1 MKKYLKNKISV
12 LFIFSL
18 LLILINL
25 VILIFD
31 FKTIID
37 PRSLGITAIIIGLTL
52 GLFGLI
58 VNFILVKVIR
68 NKLILNITEVV
79 MISAFLYWVWPR

>member
-1 MKKYLKNKISV
+1 MKKYLKNKLSV
-12 LFIFSL
+12 LFIFSH

-37 PRSLGITAIIIGLTL
+37 PRSLGITALIIGLTL

-79 MISAFLYWVWPR
+79 MILAFLYWVWPR

>member
-1 MKKYLKNKISV
+1 MKKLLKNKLSV
-12 LFIFSL
+12 LFVFSL

-25 VILIFD
+25 VILLFD

-37 PRSLGITAIIIGLTL
+37 PRSLGVTAIIIGLTL
-52 GLFGLI
+52 GSFGLI
-58 VNFILVKVIR
+58 VDFILAKVIR

-79 MISAFLYWVWPR
+79 MILAFLYWVWPQ